1 MAINPINYA
10 MVQRAND
17 VGIVKHN
24 EDSRPAIN
32 QQNIQV
38 QVEKREDVLRHQ
50 VIHKAQSDQAKND
63 ADAREEG
70 KNKYS
75 RRTAKKN
82 DKKDPAS
89 GDGDRVVRKQGAG
102 GFDISI

>member
-24 EDSRPAIN
+24 EDARATIN

-50 VIHKAQSDQAKND
+50 VINKAKNEQAKND
-63 ADAREEG
+63 ADARDEG

-75 RRTAKKN
+75 RRAGKKN
-82 DKKDPAS
+82 GKKDEAS